1 LVKATRRGF
10 SLIEVM
16 IALAILVII
25 IASTLSL
32 LASAYSSVRDSEMR
46 GIAKNIAMYTMEY
59 IRSRNVTSDNLLGHS
74 LGELGNDGSHSL
86 PGLVD
91 LWDTPLRPHGND
103 TTTTININP
112 ASPNQ
117 TYQDKPK
124 AFYYSLQGYVSL
136 GDFTNLTPT
145 QPHPCQED
153 PNLEICPYYTLV
165 NGVLEHHYHTMI
177 GYNHIVM
184 KFPFTK
190 DMPEAIRSFTALP
203 GYIPRIYTTDT
214 NKVTKSSLE
223 YNPFYTNNPSLKKHT
238 MAYRG
243 FRILTTIVARKKD
256 SAATHVQYY
265 DVKIIV
271 LWIAGKQ
278 EHSYT
283 LSSRVVTYGGH

>member
-1 LVKATRRGF
+1 MKATRRGF

-32 LASAYSSVRDSEMR
+32 LASSYSSVRDSEMR
-46 GIAKNIAMYTMEY
+46 DIAKNVAMYTMEY

-74 LGELGNDGSHSL
+74 LGELGNDDSHNL

-112 ASPNQ
+112 AAPNQ
-117 TYQDKPK
+117 TYQYSPK
-124 AFYYSLQGYVSL
+124 SFYYSLQGYVSL

-145 QPHPCQED
+145 QPHPCKED
-153 PNLEICPYYTLV
+153 PNLEICHS
-165 NGVLEHHYHTMI
+165 LEHHYHTMI
-177 GYNHIVM
+177 GSNHIVM

-223 YNPFYTNNPSLKKHT
+223 YNPFYTNNASLKKRT

-243 FRILTTIVARKKD
+243 FRVLITIVARKKD
-256 SAATHVQYY
+256 PAATHVQYY
-265 DVKIIV
+265 DVKIVV
-271 LWIAGKQ
+271 LWRAGKQ
-278 EHSYT
+278 EHSYVLNSQVT
-283 LSSRVVTYGGH
+283 TYGGE